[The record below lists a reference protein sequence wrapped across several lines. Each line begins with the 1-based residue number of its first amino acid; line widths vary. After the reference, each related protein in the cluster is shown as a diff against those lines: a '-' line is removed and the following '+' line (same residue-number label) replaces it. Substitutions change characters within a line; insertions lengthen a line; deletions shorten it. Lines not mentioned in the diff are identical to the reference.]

1 MAEVQPTI
9 ATTPPYQGELPSQI
23 AGRFLVRSCLGKGGM
38 GEVYLA
44 DDSKMKHPV
53 AIKRLAAPLR
63 ADMEYRQRFFREA
76 ERASQLKDYRNVA
89 AIYDVLEDDGELFL
103 IMEYVE
109 GQTLRQ
115 RMAQPVSFEQF
126 LKIAIQ
132 CAAGLAAAHAHH
144 IVHCDVKPENIMLTP
159 EDQIKILD
167 FGLAKH
173 FVPPDASTISFSG
186 FQMAGGTTGY
196 TAPEVLCE
204 QTPDERADI
213 FSLGVVFYELL
224 TGTRPFHAETPV
236 GMAARIL
243 QDEPIPVR
251 RLNVKVPLELD
262 RIVSRMLAKDRR
274 LRYANASELL
284 PELRQLREE
293 TSQTARFA
301 RYIVKSAGWKR
312 GVAFTAALVL
322 MLALAIPAARNRV
335 KDWFFPPPIP
345 QTKHL
350 AVLPFTVVE
359 GNDSQKAFSYGLAE
373 TLSAKLSQLSED
385 HSIYVV
391 APSEIR
397 AQHVETADQA
407 RRAFGA
413 NLVLEGNLR
422 QSGNVMRI
430 TYALVN
436 SQDRQQLRAA
446 TIAEDAS
453 DPFAVEDRVSASVL
467 KALELELRANE
478 QAKFRARGTMQPDAY
493 DFYLQ
498 ARGYLQDYHKPENL
512 QNAVFVFQRALERD
526 PNYALAYAGLGEAY
540 WQRFLASHD
549 KTWVDQALA
558 ACQKASAL
566 APDSAEA
573 EGCLGVVYNGTGQYE
588 LAAQQFQKA
597 IGNEPTDDAAY
608 RGLADALERMG
619 KPAAAELTYKQ
630 AVQLRPNYWAAY
642 NDLGMFYWKQ
652 GRYREGEEMFS
663 HVTLLQPDNVR
674 GYSNL
679 GAMLILEGRY
689 AEAIPSLQR
698 AIAINPSFDLYSNL
712 ATAYFYSRNY
722 ADAATAYEFA
732 AQLDPRNC
740 LIQGN
745 LGDAYYWAPGK
756 RAYAANAYRKA
767 IALANE
773 ELRVNPKDE
782 YLLGNLAKYHA
793 MLGERQAALDSLKR
807 GLTITPDVP
816 ELLFD
821 VAFVHQQFGE
831 TDEALRWLAKSIR
844 VGFSV
849 ANVRDDPVFASL
861 KTNPQ
866 FHALMKQGGEK
877 H

>member
-1 MAEVQPTI
+1 MAEVQPAF
-9 ATTPPYQGELPSQI
+9 ATTPPSQEELPSQI
-23 AGRFLVRSCLGKGGM
+23 AGRFLVRSCLGRGGM

-44 DDSKMKHPV
+44 DDSKLKHQV
-53 AIKRLAAPLR
+53 AIKRLAPPLR
-63 ADMEYRQRFFREA
+63 ADLEYRHRFFREA

-89 AIYDVLEDDGELFL
+89 AVYDVLEDGGELFL
-103 IMEYVE
+103 VMEYVE
-109 GQTLRQ
+109 GQTLRR
-115 RMAQPVSFEQF
+115 RMEQPISLEQF

-167 FGLAKH
+167 FGLAKR
-173 FVPPDASTISFSG
+173 FVPPDASTISVSG
-186 FQMAGGTTGY
+186 FQVAGGTTGY
-196 TAPEVLCE
+196 MAPEVLCE
-204 QTPDERADI
+204 QTADERADI

-243 QDEPIPVR
+243 QDEPVPVR
-251 RLNVKVPLELD
+251 RLNAKVPLELD

-284 PELRQLREE
+284 PELRQLRDE
-293 TSQTARFA
+293 SSRTAQFA
-301 RYIVKSAGWKR
+301 RYLVKSAGWKR
-312 GVAFTAALVL
+312 SLAATVVFVLLLVSV
-322 MLALAIPAARNRV
+322 IPATRTRIR
-335 KDWFFPPPIP
+335 DWLSPPPIP

-359 GNDSQKAFSYGLAE
+359 GNDSQKAFSNGLAE

-385 HSIYVV
+385 HSIYVI

-397 AQHVETADQA
+397 AQHVETAEQA
-407 RRAFGA
+407 RRVFGA

-446 TIAEDAS
+446 MIAEEAS

-467 KALELELRANE
+467 KSLELELRANE
-478 QAKFRARGTMQPDAY
+478 QAKFRARGTLQPDAY

-512 QNAVFVFQRALERD
+512 QNAIFVFQRALERD

-549 KTWVDQALA
+549 KNWVDEALV
-558 ACQKASAL
+558 ACQKAAAL

-588 LAAQQFQKA
+588 LAALQFQKA

-608 RGLADALERMG
+608 RGLADALERLG

-630 AVQLRPNYWAAY
+630 AIQLRPNYWAAY
-642 NDLGMFYWKQ
+642 NNLGMFYWKQ

-663 HVTLLQPDNVR
+663 HVTRLQPDNVR

-689 AEAIPSLQR
+689 AEAIPSLLR
-698 AIAINPSFDLYSNL
+698 AIGINPSFDLYSNL

-722 ADAATAYEFA
+722 ADAASAYELA

-740 LIQGN
+740 LVQGN
-745 LGDAYYWAPGK
+745 LGDAYYWTPGK
-756 RAYAANAYRKA
+756 RAYAADAYLKA

-793 MLGERQAALDSLKR
+793 MLGERQAALDVLKR
-807 GLTITPDVP
+807 GLTIAPDAP

-831 TDEALRWLAKSIR
+831 TDEALRWLARSLKA
-844 VGFSV
+844 GFSV

-866 FHALMKQGGEK
+866 FHVLMKEGGEK
-877 H
+877 R

>member
-1 MAEVQPTI
+1 MAEVQTTFATI
-9 ATTPPYQGELPSQI
+9 PPSQGEFPSHI
-23 AGRFLVRSCLGKGGM
+23 AGRFLVRSRLGKGGM

-44 DDSKMKHPV
+44 DDCRMKHPV

-76 ERASQLKDYRNVA
+76 ERASQLKDFRNVA
-89 AIYDVLEDDGELFL
+89 AIYDVLEDGGELFL
-103 IMEYVE
+103 IMEYVA

-115 RMAQPVSFEQF
+115 RMERPVSFEQF

-132 CAAGLAAAHAHH
+132 CASGLAAAHAHH

-173 FVPPDASTISFSG
+173 FVPPEASTISFSG
-186 FQMAGGTTGY
+186 VQMAGGTTGY

-204 QTPDERADI
+204 QIADERADI

-224 TGTRPFHAETPV
+224 TGMHPFHAETAV
-236 GMAARIL
+236 GTAARIL
-243 QDEPIPVR
+243 QHEPVSVR
-251 RLNVKVPLELD
+251 RLNIQVPLELD
-262 RIVSRMLAKDRR
+262 RIISRMLAKDRR
-274 LRYANASELL
+274 LRYANASELVA
-284 PELRQLREE
+284 ELRQLRDEA
-293 TSQTARFA
+293 SRTARFG
-301 RYIVKSAGWKR
+301 RYLLKSAGWKR
-312 GVAFTAALVL
+312 GMAVVAALALLV
-322 MLALAIPAARNRV
+322 ALAIPAGRSAI
-335 KDWFFPPPIP
+335 KDWLFPLPIP
-345 QTKHL
+345 ETKHL
-350 AVLPFTVVE
+350 AVLPFTVVD
-359 GNDSQKAFSYGLAE
+359 GDDSQKAFSYGLAE

-397 AQHVETADQA
+397 AQHVETAEQA
-407 RRAFGA
+407 LRAFGA

-422 QSGNVMRI
+422 QSGNVVRI

-436 SQDRQQLRAA
+436 SKDRQQLRAA
-446 TIAEDAS
+446 TIAEDAL

-467 KALELELRANE
+467 KSLELELRANE
-478 QAKFRARGTMQPDAY
+478 QAKFRARGTLQPDAY

-512 QNAVFVFQRALERD
+512 QNAIFVFQRALERD
-526 PNYALAYAGLGEAY
+526 PNYASAYAGLGEAY

-549 KTWVDQALA
+549 QNWVDQALA
-558 ACQKASAL
+558 SCQKAAAL
-566 APDSAEA
+566 APESAEA

-588 LAAQQFQKA
+588 LARLQFQKA
-597 IGNEPTDDAAY
+597 IGNEPTDDGAY

-630 AVQLRPNYWAAY
+630 AIRLRPNYWAAY
-642 NDLGMFYWKQ
+642 NNLGMFYWKQ

-663 HVTLLQPDNVR
+663 HVTRLQPDNVR

-679 GAMLILEGRY
+679 GAMLILQGRY

-698 AIAINPSFDLYSNL
+698 AIGINPSFDLYSNL

-722 ADAATAYEFA
+722 ADAATAYELA

-745 LGDAYYWAPGK
+745 LGDAYYWTPGK
-756 RAYAANAYRKA
+756 RAYAASAYRKA

-793 MLGERQAALDSLKR
+793 MLGEKQAALDTLKR
-807 GLTITPDVP
+807 GLMITPNAP

-831 TDEALRWLAKSIR
+831 TQEALRWLAKSLR
-844 VGFSV
+844 AGFSV

-866 FHALMKQGGEK
+866 FHALMKGEGEK